1 MRILENPKEFLEN
14 FIEFLESLT
23 DEEFEEFL
31 NEYGFKYT
39 KKEKGQGGLL
49 YKGKVYKTYKE
60 YLEEYNKDNIQSTI

>member
-1 MRILENPKEFLEN
+1 MRILENPK
-14 FIEFLESLT
+14 EFLESLT

-49 YKGKVYKTYKE
+49 YKGKVYNTYKE
-60 YLEEYNKDNIQSTI
+60 YLEEYNIDNM